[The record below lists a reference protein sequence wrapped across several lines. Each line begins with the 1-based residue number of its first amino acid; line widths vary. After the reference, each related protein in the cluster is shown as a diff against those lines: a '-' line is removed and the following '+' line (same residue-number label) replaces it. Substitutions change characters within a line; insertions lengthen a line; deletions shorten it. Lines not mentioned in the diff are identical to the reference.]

1 MKKFVFL
8 PILTALALAACTADD
23 APAVPQES
31 IHLIE
36 EEETGMTDLI
46 STMQGQAEIPLA
58 TRGTYTADG
67 FSARTAN
74 AFIIN
79 QDFTI
84 TFSEGAFA
92 ESFNRF
98 TMTYTSTEPL
108 RCSIAYQEEGVE
120 RSDDFFLEAGEKVP
134 FSCLTSHYLSNA
146 KGSTITGMTIR
157 TCRGMD
163 AEFFLHDLTAEEI
176 PVYGSGLYYLE
187 NDRFK
192 VGIRLV
198 WGGGICY
205 ISDVQNPIPG
215 LTNLVNQADTGRLI
229 QQSYYGTGPRDGYT
243 PGRFNNS
250 DWRYNPVQGGDQYQ
264 NHSRIIDIVADETSV
279 YIKSQPQDWSLD
291 GQITPSYM
299 ENTYTLAD
307 DHIRVDNRFVDFS
320 GWEHPYAH
328 QELPAFY
335 TVSYLDRFTWYDGA
349 KPWTGDTLSFRDDL
363 NFWGDPQYA
372 EDSRFILRESN
383 TETWCS
389 WTNQT
394 IDYGIGLYVPNAD
407 TYFAGKHAYNGS
419 MDPYNGAC
427 NYVAP
432 VNQMQM
438 VSYQPIEYSYLMTTG
453 SVEDIRAVFA
463 EHRDFSDN
471 AALRQLSVSLRIPD
485 DTPAKP
491 ALGEIP
497 MESLDLTVP
506 ENVWALSGMNNTD
519 IDYDEDEGAVK
530 LTAKVGFDVQCGIDY
545 SNAEPRL
552 NAEDWQKITVE
563 YRIPEENAQT
573 SYGCELFLC
582 AGGTKNAEAGK
593 SVRGNYIADGEYHT
607 IEFDLTGLDFWEGT
621 IHSIRF
627 DYFNECADGDGI
639 YIRSI
644 RLSK

>member
-1 MKKFVFL
+1 MKTL
-8 PILTALALAACTADD
+8 ILLLIALTLTACTAADV
-23 APAVPQES
+23 PQNPQES
-31 IHLIE
+31 IQLTQSTQE
-36 EEETGMTDLI
+36 EEPR
-46 STMQGQAEIPLA
+46 MQ
-58 TRGTYTADG
+58 
-67 FSARTAN
+67 SV
-74 AFIIN
+74 
-79 QDFTI
+79 TI
-84 TFSEGAFA
+84 QSGHTHTFDEGAFA
-92 ESFNRF
+92 QSFNRF
-98 TMTYTSTEPL
+98 TMTYTADEPF
-108 RCSIAYQEEGVE
+108 RCRISYIEDGEE
-120 RSDDFFLEAGEKVP
+120 RSDDFFLEAGENRT
-134 FSCLTSHYLSNA
+134 FSGLIGHFLAGKKGNDLTSLTLDSCTD
-146 KGSTITGMTIR
+146 S
-157 TCRGMD
+157 D
-163 AEFFLHDLTAEEI
+163 AQFLLFDFTTEECS
-176 PVYGSGLYYLE
+176 VFSGNTYYIE

-192 VGIRLV
+192 VGIRLL

-229 QQSYYGTGPRDGYT
+229 QQSYYGTGPNGEYT
-243 PGRFNNS
+243 PGTFNNS
-250 DWRYNPVQGGDQYQ
+250 NWRYNPVQGGDKYQ
-264 NHSRIIDIVADETSV
+264 NHSRIIDIVTTETSV
-279 YIKSQPQDWSLD
+279 YVKSQPQDWSLD

-299 ENTYTLAD
+299 ENTYTLYD

-320 GWEHPYAH
+320 GWEHPHAH

-363 NFWGDPQYA
+363 NFWGDSRYA
-372 EDSRFILRESN
+372 EDCRFVLRESN

-389 WTNQT
+389 WTKPDV
-394 IDYGIGLYVPNAD
+394 DYGIGLYVPNAD

-453 SVEDIRAVFA
+453 SVEDIRATFA
-463 EHRDFSDN
+463 KHRDFSDN
-471 AALRQLSVSLRIPD
+471 AALRELSVSLRIPD
-485 DTPAKP
+485 DTPVKP
-491 ALGEIP
+491 ALDDIP
-497 MESLDLTVP
+497 VESLDLTVP
-506 ENVWALSGMNNTD
+506 ENMWILSGMNNTG
-519 IDYDEDEGAVK
+519 IDYDESEGAVR

-545 SNAEPRL
+545 SNANPRL
-552 NAEDWQKITVE
+552 KAEDCRKITVE

-582 AGGTKNAEAGK
+582 AGETRNAEAGK

-607 IEFDLTGLDFWEGT
+607 IEFDLTGLDFWKGT
-621 IHSIRF
+621 VHSIRF

-644 RLSK
+644 RMSK